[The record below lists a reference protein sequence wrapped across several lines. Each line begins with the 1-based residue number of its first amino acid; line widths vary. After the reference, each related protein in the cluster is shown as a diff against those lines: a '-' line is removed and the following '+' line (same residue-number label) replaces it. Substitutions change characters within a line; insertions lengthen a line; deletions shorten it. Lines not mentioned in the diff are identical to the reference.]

1 MDIAFKIAEI
11 SDTDKLLQLIREFYD
26 ESGDLIFDDILTPA
40 ALERLLMDNSLG
52 YVWLIQ
58 QDNTA
63 IAYFIITLG
72 YSLEYYGRD
81 AFIDELYIRA
91 DYRGKG
97 LGARVIK
104 LAEDFC
110 RTIGVNALHLE
121 VDRTNTRAQAFYRRA
136 GFKDHDRYLMTKLIT
151 QGKAP

>member
-1 MDIAFKIAEI
+1 MAITFKIGKI
-11 SDTDKLLQLIREFYD
+11 SDTKRLLQLIREFYD
-26 ESGDLIFDDILTPA
+26 ESGDLVFDNNLTPA
-40 ALERLLMDNSLG
+40 ALERLLLDNSLG

-58 QDNTA
+58 HDNEA
-63 IAYFIITLG
+63 IGYLIVTLG

-97 LGARVIK
+97 LGTRAIK

-110 RTIGVNALHLE
+110 RTIGIKALHLE
-121 VDRTNTRAQAFYRRA
+121 VDRVNTGAQAFYRKL
-136 GFKDHDRYLMTKLIT
+136 GFKDHNRYLMTSMIH
-151 QGKAP
+151 